1 MANEQAWTDRRIL
14 LELYSTV
21 RQHLNSVVRLNDQIQ
36 SVKTN
41 ILADPLRTSE
51 FQKLMLE
58 DPSLTTQQVLD
69 TIAEIKTMADY
80 VKTTQFYEVPEE
92 PELPEE

>member
-14 LELYSTV
+14 LELYYTV
-21 RQHLNSVVRLNDQIQ
+21 RQHLNSVVRLSEQIQ
-36 SVKTN
+36 SVKTAV
-41 ILADPLRTSE
+41 LADPLRTSE

-58 DPSLTTQQVLD
+58 DPNLTTQQVLD

-80 VKTTQFYEVPEE
+80 VKTTQFYEVP
-92 PELPEE
+92 PEENLNA

>member
-41 ILADPLRTSE
+41 ILANPSRTAE
-51 FQKLMLE
+51 FQQLMLE
-58 DPSLTTQQVLD
+58 DPNLTVQQVLD

-80 VKTTQFYEVPEE
+80 VKTTQFYEVP
-92 PELPEE
+92 PEENLNE

>member
-1 MANEQAWTDRRIL
+1 MANEQAWTDRRLL
-14 LELYSTV
+14 LELYYTV

-36 SVKTN
+36 SVKTS

-58 DPSLTTQQVLD
+58 DPYLTTQQVLD
-69 TIAEIKTMADY
+69 TIAEIKVMADY
-80 VKTTQFYEVPEE
+80 IRTTQFYEA
-92 PELPEE
+92 LPEEEL

>member
-14 LELYSTV
+14 LELYYTV
-21 RQHLNSVVRLNDQIQ
+21 RQHLNSVVRLSEQIQ

-80 VKTTQFYEVPEE
+80 VKTTQFYEVP
-92 PELPEE
+92 PEENLNE

>member
-14 LELYSTV
+14 LELYYTV

-36 SVKTN
+36 SVKTS

-51 FQKLMLE
+51 FQN
-58 DPSLTTQQVLD
+58 
-69 TIAEIKTMADY
+69 
-80 VKTTQFYEVPEE
+80 
-92 PELPEE
+92 

>member
-1 MANEQAWTDRRIL
+1 MANQQAWTDRRVL

-21 RQHLNSVVRLNDQIQ
+21 KQNLNSVVRINDQIQ
-36 SVKTN
+36 SVKTA

-58 DPSLTTQQVLD
+58 DPSLTTQQVLG
-69 TIAEIKTMADY
+69 TIAEIKAMADY
-80 VKTTQFYEVPEE
+80 VKTTQFYEAPPEE
-92 PELPEE
+92 

>member
-14 LELYSTV
+14 LELHNTV
-21 RQHLNSVVRLNDQIQ
+21 KQHLNSIVRLDTQIQ
-36 SVKTN
+36 AVKKA
-41 ILADPLRTSE
+41 ILDDSLRTSE

-58 DPSLTTQQVLD
+58 DPNLTTQQVLN

-80 VKTTQFYEVPEE
+80 IKTTGFYEPPEE
-92 PELPEE
+92 